1 MLYKI
6 FLQHAAI
13 LPCKDHKRSEFYY
26 ADFDYMM
33 AMDFMNYRQL
43 HTAIGFSLIPKID
56 AKRQERQLQT
66 QGRYMIRHI
75 ESV

>member
-1 MLYKI
+1 MLQFYLAKVI
-6 FLQHAAI
+6 
-13 LPCKDHKRSEFYY
+13 KRCEFDY

-33 AMDFMNYRQL
+33 AVDCVNYRQL
-43 HTAIGFSLIPKID
+43 HTAIGFSPIPKID

>member
-1 MLYKI
+1 MQQDIFAALQFYLAKI
-6 FLQHAAI
+6 I
-13 LPCKDHKRSEFYY
+13 KRSEFDY
-26 ADFDYMM
+26 ADFYYMM
-33 AMDFMNYRQL
+33 AMGGESYRL
-43 HTAIGFSLIPKID
+43 RFAVIGFSLIPKIN